1 MLSIGNYGSFL
12 NYCEWKGRLFAV
24 FGFHRLDK
32 VKALDAVRLIGLDFL
47 VLFSSVA
54 VFISCEK
61 LQNAQQ
67 SPETQ
72 ELADGD
78 VSRKP
83 VRRRKKR
90 RSEVLYWTGEAFV
103 LFFLASAGIMHPSL
117 TSAVYFLTFLI
128 VCTWLSCYKK
138 IGRKYLQTKIPLLI
152 YCAIHF
158 VILYLYQ
165 VDYVQEF
172 LPPESLTARL
182 LGLPEFVEQNCTNDA
197 RTLVFHTQA
206 WTVYAS
212 PFFILGLYCLLSLI
226 IRKQLISPAVDE
238 SKYEP
243 CMSRVDSKQ
252 SSQHSQGS
260 VRRRKQSRRMTRGA
274 DEYDLYYKSFE
285 TTPLLDEDHTGRS
298 YRTIDCSDAAAKE
311 TLAVDPNGSIIWT
324 SESDMPEGLAEHTD
338 EEKIITKGFG
348 SKLKK
353 VFAPILS
360 ALKLIARGSYVAT
373 LIVMMTWSITY
384 HSWLTF
390 VLLLWSCILWMCPN
404 SRYACLRSS
413 PALVVY
419 AEALLLLQYIFGL
432 NLNDDELPTFSKNV
446 AQIGLVKYGDLTY
459 QPLAIKML
467 YTVMFWITMRQ
478 YFEERQ
484 QSNQRDIAEGLM
496 LEPFNISYNT
506 ANPACPRPSIKRHF
520 SIVPSTT
527 SPNPYIRLIAETVSN
542 LLTKYWIWVV
552 ATMLMVISLGG
563 QVVVVYRIVYMFLFL
578 FFILMFQFSYQFWRR
593 IMYSFWLTVI
603 VFSML
608 VLILIYTYQ
617 FEDFDNYWEKY
628 LHVPK
633 SLQRDLGLEL
643 YDSDTGT
650 LFLKLLTPT
659 FFLIITI
666 IQLHYFHKDFLLI
679 SDINYRSSENIAD
692 TTQLTTA
699 TDIPNDSGATHIT
712 IEPETAPERP
722 KNLDITPEKEMPAL
736 PSSEAQTP
744 SSPKKDDIDSNRAE
758 REFRAVK
765 VCLNNIFH
773 EVQVVFTYISEIL
786 WRVLE
791 IHIVKIVLLSTF
803 CLAAY
808 DVCAIHFA
816 FVVFVVIS
824 LPIKSL
830 QSFFCHCCS
839 VWAAVLLLS
848 KMIYQ
853 LNIVDYLNWQIN
865 CTNVAFTNSSNLPY
879 PFNTTIDNH
888 DWIGFKRTH
897 YLADYCKGYIALILV
912 LTVQAVVKIRQE
924 VNRIHLN
931 EPEPKTGVIFTN
943 ATRATADDNLL
954 ECLKYLANYF
964 FYKFGLEFCFVTIVA
979 CIGVRLDVFAFL
991 SAVWLS
997 SMFLLK
1003 RKTLAK
1009 VWPFYVSY
1017 QCIVLT
1023 IQYLICLGL
1032 PPGLCME
1039 YPWTEALV
1047 EGLREWLFLPDFQ
1060 SPPNATKIVADFFQL
1075 LFACCQ
1081 LFVFQIETSP
1091 ISELYE
1097 GGNNKEINFDVPEP
1111 NPIPDFVTCT
1121 KTCLDM
1127 LKVFI
1132 FYAFYWISL
1141 AVVFQAGTS
1150 RINLF
1155 AMGYV
1160 VSCFYFL
1167 WNGNEFYLKSRPVLL
1182 RMWNILL
1189 AYNVAVI
1196 LLSCVLQLIGCTYFE
1211 ILREKQCWL
1220 VQLLGIACQRK
1231 LKGGADPNDEI
1242 CQFESD
1248 PGLIYDIICFAFLL
1262 LQRRLFSSY
1271 YFQHV
1276 VNEVKAQQ
1284 VLSSRG
1290 AELIHE
1296 IQMKEV
1302 QEQQANE
1309 KEIMERIKKKM
1320 DRIRAYQQKIR
1331 GGENMEPETHFQ
1343 ATDFCSYSTPMYS
1356 DATTPRTTAPEDRN
1370 PDTVTTPPQRPI
1382 SPGSAFYTPSLDAYM
1397 EPKLNVGHSH
1407 THHRAQSPIEEDS
1420 YPVFSPPPYPAA
1432 LEALQYLPEYLLHCG
1447 YSSQLLARCY
1457 PNLLR
1462 FRRSRSSSAPST
1474 HHASIRSGDYYM
1486 FDDFSDDDIDLELS
1500 ARHKRGDEDDE
1511 DSAEVKEKG
1520 LNALL
1525 SKTIRGNLKLVDE
1538 PRKESGEVDDIED
1551 SSQQSAIVSADRDGV
1566 ASSSQKTSHKSPDPL
1581 TITSSGPTMSL
1592 SLPSSASST
1601 SASSPKE
1608 DTIAPVS
1615 PQDVKLLEEDDIKEE
1630 TFVEK
1635 IKRWYAFFCEFM
1647 NSVLISTTAKL
1658 NAVSKDY
1665 RFVARQ
1671 LSKEKKLLK
1680 ERFIHN
1686 GSFDMD
1692 EAESEMKSREVE
1704 TLPGSSKDLKQVAV
1718 VMKKTNL
1725 DFLESCEL
1733 ISSQDALEKGSKKQ
1747 HSAFVRF
1754 LVALYYAA
1762 ISRSELL
1769 CYMVIIVNQMKSAS
1783 ILSLPLPLFAFLWGT
1798 LSVPRPTKAFWITI
1812 ITYTEAIV
1820 VLKYLFQFYFF
1831 PWNNSEPP
1839 PNNPFYPTVILGIRK
1854 DDNYAGYDLAVLL
1867 VVFFH
1872 RFMLKS
1878 LGLWKDTE
1886 KSLIIPK
1893 VETPSAP
1900 PEKVVMNG
1908 KDGELVKKLT
1918 NIPEISKDVLQS
1930 GDDKLIDSADEC
1942 SDDASSESSFYEDF
1956 QRVDINK
1963 IVGTVVDPVKMFFYH
1978 LLYPEYR
1985 VTVDVYA
1992 FMFFCDFINFFI
2004 VVFGYWAF
2012 GTEGSEAVTS
2022 YFEENKVPIP
2032 FLIMLIAQF
2041 ATIVTDRAL
2050 YLRKY
2055 ILGKLIFQIISVFVV
2070 HMWMFFILPAI
2081 TSRDFVAS
2089 NNLPPKMWYFIKCI
2103 YLLLSAHQIR
2113 SGYPTRILGNFFCKK
2128 YNYANLFLFKGYM
2141 IIPFLYELRS
2151 LMDWIWTDTS
2161 MNISNWLKM
2170 EDIYANIFVLKCT
2183 RRAEAD
2189 YPTPRGA
2196 KRTALIKY
2204 GVGGFLLFFIILI
2217 IWFPLLLFALGNTVG
2232 RTNPPISCTVE
2243 LSITGYEPIFR
2254 TTALK
2259 HQIHSFTSNQW
2270 NQLEREVA
2278 NLADPST
2285 TSFLTGY
2292 DKDDT
2297 VIVELSNNSTSVW
2310 TISPPSQN
2318 ALIEELRGTNELKM
2332 VLSWSFLR
2340 ERETQATEP
2349 EVKDEIELNL
2359 NDTEL
2364 RRSLADALSV
2374 NSGNSTTIHGA
2385 SPESTTIK
2393 DIFPNYVKIPG
2404 KGTASVVK
2412 QFYNKETQKGKEFFG
2427 ASPFRSLNISMWTGA
2442 MLNATA
2448 MPNSSVA
2455 RYIEWWEVQDDCS
2468 HGKPYRLEGIDNC
2481 NFLRLIAFSD
2491 KAFPSELSIISGY
2504 GIVGLYTTFVLV
2516 VSRLVRGFVAGTS
2529 FTIMFDDMPY
2539 VDRVLQLCLDIYL
2552 VRESG
2557 EFTLEED
2564 LFAKLIFL
2572 YRSPEMLI
2580 KWTRPPELEPEVG
2593 RDERQLP
2600 GVQR

>member
-1 MLSIGNYGSFL
+1 MLSIGNYGTL
-12 NYCEWKGRLFAV
+12 IDYCNWKGRIYAL
-24 FGFHRLDK
+24 FGFHRYDAISIK
-32 VKALDAVRLIGLDFL
+32 DAVRLAGLDFL
-47 VLFSSVA
+47 VVFSAVGVFVSV
-54 VFISCEK
+54 EK
-61 LQNAQQ
+61 LQSVPPPTEN
-67 SPETQ
+67 Q
-72 ELADGD
+72 ELVDGD
-78 VSRKP
+78 VTRKP

-90 RSEVLYWTGEAFV
+90 KSEVLYWTGETFV
-103 LFFLASAGIMHPSL
+103 LFFLAGAGILHPSL
-117 TSAVYFLTFLI
+117 SSAVYFLIFLT
-128 VCTWLSCYKK
+128 VCTWLSCNRK
-138 IGRKYLQTKIPLLI
+138 IGRKYLLTKIPLLI
-152 YCAIHF
+152 YCAVHF
-158 VILYLYQ
+158 VTVYLYQ
-165 VDYVQEF
+165 IDFVQDYI
-172 LPPESLTARL
+172 PPESLSARL
-182 LGLPEFVEQNCTNDA
+182 LGLPDFVHQNCTAPDP
-197 RTLVFHTQA
+197 RTLVFQVHS
-206 WTVYAS
+206 WSVYAS
-212 PFFILGLYCLLSLI
+212 PFFVLGLYCLLSLI
-226 IRKQLISPAVDE
+226 IRKQLIAPPIDE
-238 SKYEP
+238 CKYEP
-243 CMSRVDSKQ
+243 SMSRGDSKQ
-252 SSQHSQGS
+252 SSQYSQGS
-260 VRRRKQSRRMTRGA
+260 VRRRKSTRRIARG
-274 DEYDLYYKSFE
+274 
-285 TTPLLDEDHTGRS
+285 LLDEDHTGRS
-298 YRTIDCSDAAAKE
+298 YRTIESGDAGARE

-324 SESDMPEGLAEHTD
+324 SESDMPEIAVEPLE
-338 EEKIITKGFG
+338 EEKPPVSKSFG

-353 VFAPILS
+353 VFNPIVS
-360 ALKLIARGSYVAT
+360 ALKLIAKGSYIAT

-404 SRYACLRSS
+404 SRYVCLRSS
-413 PALVVY
+413 PALVFY
-419 AEALLLLQYIFGL
+419 AECLLLLQYIFGL
-432 NLNDDELPTFSKNV
+432 NLSEDELPSKNV
-446 AQIGLVKYGDLTY
+446 AQIGLVKYGDLSY

-478 YFEERQ
+478 FFEERQ
-484 QSNQRDIAEGLM
+484 QSNERNIAEGLT

-506 ANPACPRPSIKRHF
+506 ATPACPRPSIKRHF
-520 SIVPSTT
+520 SIVPSVT
-527 SPNPYIRLIAETVSN
+527 SPNPYIRVVAETVSN
-542 LLTKYWIWVV
+542 LLTKYWIWIV

-578 FFILMFQFSYQFWRR
+578 FFILMFQFSYQLWRR
-593 IMYSFWLTVI
+593 IMYGFWLTVI

-608 VLILIYTYQ
+608 VLIIIYTYQ
-617 FEDFDNYWEKY
+617 FKDFDLYWERY
-628 LHVPK
+628 LHVSK
-633 SLQRDLGLEL
+633 SVQKDLGLEL

-650 LFLKLLTPT
+650 LFVKLLTPT

-679 SDINYRSSENIAD
+679 SDIHYREYIGD

-699 TDIPNDSGATHIT
+699 SNIPNDSTETHIT
-712 IEPETAPERP
+712 IEPENEIERP
-722 KNLDITPEKEMPAL
+722 KSLDLKSPPNKKETGPTSPTSEVGTPTTPKRE
-736 PSSEAQTP
+736 EAE
-744 SSPKKDDIDSNRAE
+744 SNRAE

-765 VCLNNIFH
+765 ICLNNLFR
-773 EVQVVFTYISEIL
+773 EVQQAFTSVSETL
-786 WRVLE
+786 WRTLE
-791 IHIVKIVLLSTF
+791 IHIIKIVLLSTF

-816 FVVFVVIS
+816 FVVFVIIA
-824 LPIKSL
+824 LPLPAL
-830 QSFFCHCCS
+830 QTFFSHCTS

-853 LNIVDYLNWQIN
+853 LTIVDYLNWQVN
-865 CTNVAFTNSSNLPY
+865 CTSVAFVNSSTFPY

-897 YLADYCKGYIALILV
+897 DLADYCKGYIGLILV
-912 LTVQAVVKIRQE
+912 LTIQAVVKIRQE
-924 VNRIHLN
+924 VNRIQLN
-931 EPEPKTGVIFTN
+931 IPEPKTGVIFPD
-943 ATRATADDNLL
+943 ATRSTADENLL

-964 FYKFGLEFCFVTIVA
+964 YYKFGLEFCYVTMVV
-979 CIGVRLDVFAFL
+979 CIGIRLDVFGFL

-1003 RKTLAK
+1003 RRTLAK
-1009 VWPFYVSY
+1009 IWPFYVAY

-1023 IQYLICLGL
+1023 IQYVVCLGL
-1032 PPGLCME
+1032 PPGFCME
-1039 YPWTEALV
+1039 YPWTEYLIS
-1047 EGLREWLFLPDFQ
+1047 GLRDWLFLPNFQ
-1060 SPPNATKIVADFFQL
+1060 HAPSATKVVADFFQL

-1081 LFVFQIETSP
+1081 LFVFRIETSP
-1091 ISELYE
+1091 VAGLYE
-1097 GGNNKEINFDVPEP
+1097 GGSNKEIDFTRPEP

-1121 KTCLDM
+1121 KSILDM

-1141 AVVFQAGTS
+1141 AVVFQAGTA

-1167 WNGNEFYLKSRPVLL
+1167 WNGNEFYLKSRPALL

-1189 AYNVAVI
+1189 AYNVTVI
-1196 LLSCVLQLIGCTYFE
+1196 LLSCLLQLVGCTYFE
-1211 ILREKQCWL
+1211 LLCQKQCWL
-1220 VQLLGIACQRK
+1220 VQLLGIACQQK
-1231 LKGGADPNDEI
+1231 VKDAPHKVAG
-1242 CQFESD
+1242 CKFEPD
-1248 PGLIYDIICFAFLL
+1248 PGLVYDIICFAFLL

-1302 QEQQANE
+1302 LEQQANE

-1343 ATDFCSYSTPMYS
+1343 A
-1356 DATTPRTTAPEDRN
+1356 
-1370 PDTVTTPPQRPI
+1370 
-1382 SPGSAFYTPSLDAYM
+1382 
-1397 EPKLNVGHSH
+1397 
-1407 THHRAQSPIEEDS
+1407 
-1420 YPVFSPPPYPAA
+1420 
-1432 LEALQYLPEYLLHCG
+1432 
-1447 YSSQLLARCY
+1447 
-1457 PNLLR
+1457 
-1462 FRRSRSSSAPST
+1462 
-1474 HHASIRSGDYYM
+1474 IRSGDYYM
-1486 FDDFSDDDIDLELS
+1486 FEDFSDDDIDLELS
-1500 ARHKRGDEDDE
+1500 ARHKRSVDDEDE

-1525 SKTIRGNLKLVDE
+1525 SKTIRGSLKLVEE
-1538 PRKESGEVDDIED
+1538 PRKESGEVDDVED
-1551 SSQQSAIVSADRDGV
+1551 SSQQSAIVSADRDAV
-1566 ASSSQKTSHKSPDPL
+1566 ASTSQKTSHKSPDPL

-1592 SLPSSASST
+1592 SMPSSASST

-1608 DTIAPVS
+1608 DTVAALS
-1615 PQDVKLLEEDDIKEE
+1615 PQDVKLLEEDEAKEE

-1686 GSFDMD
+1686 GSFDMERA
-1692 EAESEMKSREVE
+1692 EAEMKCKEIDNI
-1704 TLPGSSKDLKQVAV
+1704 PGSSKDLKQVAV
-1718 VMKKTNL
+1718 VIKKTNL
-1725 DFLESCEL
+1725 DFLDSCEL
-1733 ISSQDALEKGSKKQ
+1733 TSSQDILDGSKK
-1747 HSAFVRF
+1747 HPTFMRF

-1769 CYMVIIVNQMKSAS
+1769 CYVVIIVNQMKSAS

-1831 PWNNSEPP
+1831 PWNDSEPP
-1839 PNNPFYPTVILGIRK
+1839 PNNPFYPTIIFGIRK

-1886 KSLIIPK
+1886 KSLIIPT
-1893 VETPSAP
+1893 VDVT
-1900 PEKVVMNG
+1900 PEKISLED
-1908 KDGELVKKLT
+1908 KDREQIKALPP
-1918 NIPEISKDVLQS
+1918 IPEIKKDTHELDGHVS
-1930 GDDKLIDSADEC
+1930 EIDDPDEC
-1942 SDDASSESSFYEDF
+1942 SDGEGSETSLYEELP
-1956 QRVDINK
+1956 RVDVTK

-1992 FMFFCDFINFFI
+1992 YMFFCDFINFFI
-2004 VVFGYWAF
+2004 VVFGYYAF
-2012 GTEGSEAVTS
+2012 GTEDAEAVTS
-2022 YFEENKVPIP
+2022 YFKENKVPIP

-2041 ATIVTDRAL
+2041 AIIVTDRAL

-2055 ILGKLIFQIISVFVV
+2055 ILGKLIFQIITVFVV

-2081 TSRDFVAS
+2081 TARDFVTS
-2089 NNLPPKMWYFIKCI
+2089 PHLPPKLWYFIKCV

-2161 MNISNWLKM
+2161 MNVSNWLKM
-2170 EDIYANIFVLKCT
+2170 EDIYSNVFILKCT

-2232 RTNPPISCTVE
+2232 RSIPPISCTVQ
-2243 LSITGYEPIFR
+2243 LAITGYEPIFR
-2254 TTALK
+2254 TTALQ
-2259 HQIHSFTSNQW
+2259 HQIHRFTDNQW
-2270 NQLEREVA
+2270 KDLEKAVA
-2278 NLADPST
+2278 ELAEPST

-2297 VIVELSNNSTSVW
+2297 VLVELSNNSTSIW
-2310 TISPPSQN
+2310 TISPPSQS
-2318 ALIEELRGTNELKM
+2318 ALIQELQGKNELKM
-2332 VLSWSFLR
+2332 ILSWSFVRKNDEGGLD
-2340 ERETQATEP
+2340 P
-2349 EVKDEIELNL
+2349 EVTAQKELVL
-2359 NDTEL
+2359 SDDQL
-2364 RRSLADALSV
+2364 RKNLADALSV
-2374 NSGNSTTIHGA
+2374 NAGNSSTVRG
-2385 SPESTTIK
+2385 SYPESTTIQ
-2393 DIFPNYVKIPG
+2393 DIFPNFVKVPSS
-2404 KGTASVVK
+2404 GTASVVTA
-2412 QFYNKETQKGKEFFG
+2412 FYPEKSEKRTTFFG
-2427 ASPFRSLNISMWTGA
+2427 NKPYRSLNISMWTGD
-2442 MLNATA
+2442 MLNATEI
-2448 MPNSSVA
+2448 MNTSGSHYV
-2455 RYIEWWEVQDDCS
+2455 EWWEIQDDCY
-2468 HGKPYRLEGIDNC
+2468 HGKPYKLSGINDC
-2481 NFLRLIAFSD
+2481 NFLRMVAFSD
-2491 KAFPSELSIISGY
+2491 KGFPSELSLISGY

-2516 VSRLVRGFVAGTS
+2516 VSRVVRGFVAGTS

-2564 LFAKLIFL
+2564 LFAKVIFL

-2580 KWTRPPELEPEVG
+2580 KWTRPPEPDGEEGNDNRL
-2593 RDERQLP
+2593 Q
-2600 GVQR
+2600 Q